1 MDWTNS
7 VIGFILTLLR
17 RFSHFSADINIC
29 LFFYIIEVFMKT
41 PVIQMGET
49 WNRKFIN
56 EDAAAAEDDF
66 LDFQELDPVKNW

>member
-17 RFSHFSADINIC
+17 RFSHLSADINIS
-29 LFFYIIEVFMKT
+29 LFLIEVVMKT
-41 PVIQMGET
+41 PAIQMGET

-66 LDFQELDPVKNW
+66 LAFQELDPVKNW